1 MAKNPDLANMYH
13 SKLNS
18 MHAMEEQLKD
28 TEAEMMKASQHFVGG
43 NQPETF
49 AKVVVECMDKCYPG
63 EADLVVARAVL
74 LYLSLGNLRDVNR
87 LWDSVRQRLSD
98 SSQEL
103 PDTPLLHL
111 IKFLLLTCGTCYA
124 LSVVSLRCG
133 AGQATGLG
141 SPGRGWRGRDGG
153 VENVGN
159 DGNDGNRDARE
170 GGAIM
175 V

>member
-1 MAKNPDLANMYH
+1 
-13 SKLNS
+13 
-18 MHAMEEQLKD
+18 
-28 TEAEMMKASQHFVGG
+28 MKASQHFVGG

-133 AGQATGLG
+133 AGMCNSNLATLLAPKTICTAANFAAPC
-141 SPGRGWRGRDGG
+141 STLK
-153 VENVGN
+153 
-159 DGNDGNRDARE
+159 
-170 GGAIM
+170 
-175 V
+175 